1 MERAA
6 VAHPAAV
13 IVVDHADPGGG
24 ERDEA
29 DAAAEQ
35 TAEDRIQAGFDD
47 LSARLEGVERA
58 LSRLE
63 KP

>member
-1 MERAA
+1 MSTTLIA
-6 VAHPAAV
+6 
-13 IVVDHADPGGG
+13 GGG

-47 LSARLEGVERA
+47 PSARLEGVERA

>member
-1 MERAA
+1 M
-6 VAHPAAV
+6 
-13 IVVDHADPGGG
+13 IVVDHADRRRG

-47 LSARLEGVERA
+47 LSARLDGVERA